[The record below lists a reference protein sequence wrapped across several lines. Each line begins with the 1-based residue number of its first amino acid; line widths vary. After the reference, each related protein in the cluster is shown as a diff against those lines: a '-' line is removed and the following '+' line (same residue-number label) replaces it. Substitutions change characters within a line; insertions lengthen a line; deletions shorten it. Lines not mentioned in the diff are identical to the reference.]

1 MTKDKIRA
9 VVAADAPLNPVGSN
23 YPERFA
29 SRVAGRAKRPLGDMF
44 GLQSFGVNHT
54 TLAPGA
60 ESALLHIHSKADE
73 LIYVLSG
80 HPTLVTGEEEIQ
92 LAPGMACG
100 FPAAGWAH
108 QIVNRTDQ
116 DVVILEIGDR
126 HPEDSGEYPAD
137 DLSVKKVEGAWVFSH
152 KDGTPY

>member
-1 MTKDKIRA
+1 MTKDAIRA
-9 VVAADAPLNPVGSN
+9 VMAADAPLKPGGSS
-23 YPERFA
+23 YPEPFA

-44 GLQSFGVNHT
+44 GLNTFGVNHT
-54 TLAPGA
+54 TLAPGT
-60 ESALLHIHSKADE
+60 ESALLHVHSKADE

-80 HPTLVTGEEEIQ
+80 HPTLVTDEEEIQ
-92 LAPGMACG
+92 LEPGMACG

-108 QIVNRTDQ
+108 QLVNRTDM

-126 HPEDSGEYPAD
+126 HPEDSGTYPAD
-137 DLSVKKVEGAWVFSH
+137 DLSVKKVDGAWVYSH